1 MTAALARLNRL
12 IVVLASAALIAA
24 SLILTM
30 SVVVRYLLQWPTYWQ
45 DEASVFLLVGATF
58 LSAAW
63 IQESRGHVAIEAISG
78 LLPERINRW
87 RRPLVDLLS
96 LLFCSFFAWK
106 SWTLLKEAWLEGQ
119 LSPSIWA
126 PPMWIPYATMA
137 LGMTLLSLQ
146 LALQLMGGM
155 RRA

>member
-12 IVVLASAALIAA
+12 IVLLASAALIVA
-24 SLILTM
+24 SLVLTF

-45 DEASVFLLVGATF
+45 DEAAMFLLVGATF
-58 LSAAW
+58 LSSAW
-63 IQESRGHVAIEAISG
+63 IQEARGHVAIEAISG
-78 LLPERINRW
+78 LLPEPVNRW

-96 LLFCSFFAWK
+96 LAFCGFFAWK
-106 SWTLLKEAWLEGQ
+106 SWTLWHEAWAEGQ

-126 PPMWIPYATMA
+126 PPMWIPYSTMA
-137 LGMTLLSLQ
+137 VGMTLLALQ
-146 LALQLMGGM
+146 LALQLAGGM

>member
-1 MTAALARLNRL
+1 MTALLGRLNRG
-12 IVVLASAALIAA
+12 IVLLASVALIAA
-24 SLILTM
+24 GVILTF
-30 SVVVRYLLQWPTYWQ
+30 SVVVRYLLHWPTYWQ

-63 IQESRGHVAIEAISG
+63 IQESRGHVAIEAVSG

-96 LLFCSFFAWK
+96 LLFCGFFAWK
-106 SWTLLKEAWLEGQ
+106 SWTLWHEAWSEGQ

-126 PPMWIPYATMA
+126 PPMWIPYSTMA
-137 LGMTLLSLQ
+137 VGMTLLSLQ
-146 LALQLMGGM
+146 LALQFLDGM

>member
-1 MTAALARLNRL
+1 VTAALARLNRW
-12 IVVLASAALIAA
+12 IVVLASVALIAA
-24 SLILTM
+24 SAILTF

-45 DEASVFLLVGATF
+45 DEAAVFLLVGATF
-58 LSAAW
+58 LSTAW

-78 LLPERINRW
+78 LLPEQVNRW

-96 LLFCSFFAWK
+96 LLFCGFFAWK
-106 SWTLLKEAWLEGQ
+106 SWTLLEEAWVEGQ

-126 PPMWIPYATMA
+126 PPMWIPYSTMA
-137 LGMTLLSLQ
+137 VGMTLLALQIALQ
-146 LALQLMGGM
+146 LAGGI